1 MQTNR
6 LWLVYAVITMV
17 AWGLWGAII
26 NHPQENG
33 FPETLGYLAW
43 SLTMLPPAA
52 IALAMVGWKLEYDSR
67 SLVLG
72 LSAGLLG
79 AGGQLLLFQT
89 VPNMAPGYLVF
100 PFIALSPLVTI
111 VLAAV
116 VSRERV
122 HLLGWIGVVLAIVAG
137 VLLNLQDSGGNV
149 ERQSG
154 WVIFALGVLL
164 AWGIQGYVIS
174 FANNTMK
181 AESIFFYMA
190 ITAVALAPVAWW
202 MTDSPQ
208 GANWGLSGFG
218 LSAAIGFLNSIG
230 ALLLVYAY
238 RYGKAIIVS
247 PLINAGAPVITAL
260 LSLVLLTTL
269 PSNAA
274 AVGIVLAIVAAIL
287 MAIEEEETEKE
298 AEPPAT
304 GSA

>member
-1 MQTNR
+1 MQTKR
-6 LWLVYAVITMV
+6 LWLAYAVITML

-26 NHPQENG
+26 NLPEKNG

-43 SLTMLPPAA
+43 SLTMIPPAA
-52 IALAMVGWKLEYDSR
+52 IALGMVGWKLEYDSK
-67 SLVLG
+67 SLALG
-72 LSAGLLG
+72 LAAGLLG

-89 VPNMAPGYLVF
+89 VPAMAPGYLVF

-111 VLAAV
+111 VLAALI
-116 VSRERV
+116 SRERV
-122 HLLGWIGVVLAIVAG
+122 QLLGWIGVAMAIVAG
-137 VLLNLQDSGGNV
+137 VLLNLGDVDPTV
-149 ERQSG
+149 ERHAA
-154 WVIFALGVLL
+154 WALFAMGVLL

-190 ITAVALAPVAWW
+190 ITAVVLAPVAWL
-202 MTDSPQ
+202 MTEKPLE
-208 GANWGLSGFG
+208 ANWGGSGFW
-218 LSAAIGFLNSIG
+218 LSVAIGFLNSIG

-260 LSLVLLTTL
+260 LSMVLSRAW
-269 PSNAA
+269 PSAAA

-287 MAIEEEETEKE
+287 MAIEEEEEH
-298 AEPPAT
+298 PAT
-304 GSA
+304 EAA